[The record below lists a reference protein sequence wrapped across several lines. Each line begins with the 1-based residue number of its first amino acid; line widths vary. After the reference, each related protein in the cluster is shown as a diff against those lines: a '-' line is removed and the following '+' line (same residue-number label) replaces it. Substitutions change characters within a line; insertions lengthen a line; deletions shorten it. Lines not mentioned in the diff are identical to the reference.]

1 MKKLALVLVVVLCF
15 ALVAGAREKEGPLS
29 GKKIGLLVASEFS
42 DFQAYYL
49 ICYLSEFGAKVENI
63 LVDWVKW
70 KYTRP
75 NVSSKS
81 VTGMWDLTLD
91 PVPTMG
97 LGDRHTFVRFDD
109 ADVNSYDGIVILGG
123 NSPDVM
129 KTEQVVIDFVK
140 AAYDNGAVIGAIE
153 RGPYV
158 LTAAGLSHG
167 RKVTGYKVMKHI
179 LARIGEYLDQPV
191 VRDGRIITARDT
203 DATAECVREFCR
215 AFAPNFDCGKKDIL
229 KDKRTLIVAGQ
240 DFEDIELAV
249 PAMEFMYR
257 GAKVIFGTF
266 PPPVVARPPMLGL
279 DVVMGNF
286 GMSVPF
292 QEIRDTAYTI
302 APLSKIHLDDFDLI
316 MIPGAFCPD
325 ACLADGTP
333 VRLLREAYDAGK
345 VVAAICH
352 GPMVLAA
359 ADVVEGRKI
368 TGWLASK
375 DDVEIMGG
383 IWRDDLPAIVE
394 GNVVSG
400 RTPDDVPEFIDA
412 MTEALLAQ

>member
-1 MKKLALVLVVVLCF
+1 MKKLAIVLVVVLCF
-15 ALVAGAREKEGPLS
+15 ALPVGAREKEGPLS

-49 ICYLSEFGAKVENI
+49 ISYLSEFGAKVENI
-63 LVDWVKW
+63 IIDWVTW
-70 KYTRP
+70 KFSRP
-75 NVSSKS
+75 NVGSKG

-97 LGDRHTFVRFDD
+97 LGDRHTFVKFAD
-109 ADVNSYDGIVILGG
+109 ADVNSLDGLIILGG

-129 KTEQVVIDFVK
+129 KTEQVVIEFVR
-140 AAYDNGAVIGAIE
+140 AAYEKGAVIGAIE

-158 LTAAGLSHG
+158 LTTAGLAHG
-167 RKVTGYKVMKHI
+167 RKVTGFRVMKHI
-179 LARIGEYLDQPV
+179 LSRIGEYLDQPV
-191 VRDGRIITARDT
+191 VRDGRIVTARDT
-203 DATAECVREFCR
+203 DATAEFVREFCR
-215 AFAPNFDCGKKDIL
+215 AFDPAFDCGKKDIL
-229 KDKRTLIVAGQ
+229 AGKRILIVAGQ

-249 PAMEFMYR
+249 PAMEFMWR
-257 GAKVIFGTF
+257 GADVIFGTF
-266 PPPVVARPPMLGL
+266 PPPTVARPPMIGV

-333 VRLLREAYDAGK
+333 VRLLRQAYEAGK

-359 ADVVEGRKI
+359 ADVVEGKKI

-383 IWRDDLPAIVE
+383 IWRDDLPAIIE